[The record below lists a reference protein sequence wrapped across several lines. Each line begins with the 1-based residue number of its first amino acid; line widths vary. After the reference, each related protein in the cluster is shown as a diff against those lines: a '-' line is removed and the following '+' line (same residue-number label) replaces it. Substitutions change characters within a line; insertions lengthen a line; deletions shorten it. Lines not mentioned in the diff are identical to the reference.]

1 MAQEKIKAAAYLVLL
16 LAATPVQADFD
27 DGHALLEKW
36 RAYQKYE
43 QGSREAVTCL
53 RTQYYLAYIAGVS
66 DSLRGIAFE
75 LPAGVTLGQLATIV
89 GEYLDANPGEWHLPA
104 KILIN
109 RALKN
114 MFPKK
119 DVAP

>member
-1 MAQEKIKAAAYLVLL
+1 MTQEKIKAAAYLVLL
-16 LAATPVQADFD
+16 LAATPVHADFHY
-27 DGHALLEKW
+27 GNNLLKDW

-43 QGSREAVTCL
+43 QGSREEVTCL
-53 RTQYYLAYIAGVS
+53 RTNYYLGYVAGTL
-66 DSLRGIAFE
+66 DSLGGIEFE
-75 LPAGVTLGQLATIV
+75 LPRGVSQGQLCTIV

-104 KILIN
+104 TTLIN

-119 DVAP
+119 DAAP